1 MKRIRKAVI
10 PAAGLGTRLL
20 PATKAVPKVFLPVLS
35 RAGHLVPAIHAIIEE
50 AMTGGIERV
59 GLIVSPDD
67 ESFFKRYFFERP
79 SPRLEKVLSRCSGK
93 TDLFGDIE
101 RIACAIDIIIQQEPE
116 GFGHAV
122 ARAGEW
128 VGDEP
133 FLLLLGD
140 HVYRSLTERSCT
152 VQLLDASE
160 ALGGSTVG
168 VSRLPEVELSRRG
181 IMKGE
186 SLQSP
191 ANAYR
196 VRKIMEKPE
205 VRVAREKLRTPGL
218 SEGYYLAL
226 FGNYVLHPEI
236 FSILNAMIE
245 ANRRFRGEIQ
255 LTHALDELRLL
266 SGLLAC
272 KIYGES
278 YDMGNPECYSRAFG
292 ALAEGVKGT
301 IDG

>member
-1 MKRIRKAVI
+1 MEKIRKAVI

-50 AMTGGIERV
+50 AMTGDIERV

-67 ESFFKRYFFERP
+67 ESFFKQYFFERP
-79 SPRLEKVLSRCSGK
+79 SPRLEKVLARCSGK
-93 TDLFGDIE
+93 TELFEDIE
-101 RIACAIDIIIQQEPE
+101 RMAGAMDIIIQEEPE

-152 VQLLDASE
+152 VQLLRVWDE
-160 ALGGSTVG
+160 LGGSTVG
-168 VSRLPEVELSRRG
+168 VSRLPEEELARRG

-186 SLQSP
+186 PLQSP

-205 VRVAREKLRTPGL
+205 VHVARNKLRTPGL
-218 SEGYYLAL
+218 AEGYYIAL
-226 FGNYVLHPEI
+226 FGIYILQPEI
-236 FSILNAMIE
+236 FSILDRAIYE
-245 ANRRFRGEIQ
+245 DRRFRGEIQ
-255 LTHALDELRLL
+255 LTQALDELRL
-266 SGLLAC
+266 SGGLFAYV
-272 KIYGES
+272 IEGES
-278 YDMGNPECYSRAFG
+278 YDMGNPVSYRRAFE
-292 ALAEGVKGT
+292 ALAEGGLI
-301 IDG
+301 IDD